1 MFLVAAA
8 PLEPVVR
15 GGRDQECRGRG
26 GAEERHEVDVSL
38 KLGYLA
44 ESLCERNR
52 QEEREQDLDAR
63 QGDAQLVQELDQL
76 TVFPFLLALSVR
88 HVLMFP
94 EIQHMSNERSTVRIE
109 SSVTAIS
116 WIPSEAVEG
125 LPKIPFTMGV
135 AHYDDPPPDVIEDL
149 DAMREADAFREA
161 NELRAYIEV
170 ADDGSITDAG
180 HLGTGHLGVTRIK
193 VGPKELSVAAVAL
206 PTIQA
211 EPQIGDG
218 WVRFKQTAGG
228 RTGAPAPRRVR
239 GKPFMRI
246 SSAIAWTTLALTIKA
261 DGTSEHELAGESPFP
276 RHWVYDKDGKLVQ
289 KSGTIDFEQWYRES
303 HGENTPWG
311 SEETEAFVTEAESA
325 LERELSRTIMR
336 SGATSKPRQLELDE
350 TLTEQG
356 ETGDGIYLL
365 LDGVLG
371 VEVDGETV
379 AQVGPGAVLGARALI
394 EGGQRTATL
403 RAVTPAKVVVASADD
418 IEPSALEELAGA
430 HRREE
435 G

>member
-1 MFLVAAA
+1 
-8 PLEPVVR
+8 
-15 GGRDQECRGRG
+15 
-26 GAEERHEVDVSL
+26 
-38 KLGYLA
+38 
-44 ESLCERNR
+44 
-52 QEEREQDLDAR
+52 
-63 QGDAQLVQELDQL
+63 
-76 TVFPFLLALSVR
+76 
-88 HVLMFP
+88 
-94 EIQHMSNERSTVRIE
+94 VRIE

-149 DAMREADAFREA
+149 DGMREADAFREA
-161 NELRAYIEV
+161 NELRAFIEV
-170 ADDGSITDAG
+170 ADDGSISDSG
-180 HLGTGHLGVTRIK
+180 HLGTGHLGVTRLK

-206 PTIQA
+206 PTIQSDP
-211 EPQIGDG
+211 EVGDG

-246 SSAIAWTTLALTIKA
+246 NSAIAWTTLALTIRA
-261 DGTSEHELAGESPFP
+261 DGSSEHELVGASPFP

-303 HGENTPWG
+303 HGDNTPWG
-311 SEETEAFVTEAESA
+311 TEDSEAFVTDVEST
-325 LERELSRTIMR
+325 LERQLSRTIMR
-336 SGATSKPRQLELDE
+336 SDATSKPRQLAVDE

-365 LDGVLG
+365 LDGILG
-371 VEVDGETV
+371 VEVDGETI
-379 AQVGPGAVLGARALI
+379 AEVGPGAVLGARALV
-394 EGGQRTATL
+394 EGGRRTATL
-403 RAVTPAKVVVASADD
+403 RAVTPAKVVVASVDD

-430 HRREE
+430 HRRED